1 MVTAPQDGQIT
12 NWLNWSAAALV
23 HSLEDNKQ
31 EAEWLLSS
39 LLNCSK
45 SELYL
50 QKNELSEEQCELF
63 QDWIS
68 RRIKGEPAQYIAG
81 WTEFYGHRFNVNKS
95 VLIPRSETERLV
107 DVAIDTLQELEK
119 HQIVDIGT
127 GSGCIAISVAAEIPS
142 ASVLGLDIS
151 PEALVTAEEN
161 AFINKLL
168 NVQFLQTDF
177 LLFTPSE
184 PVYDGLLMNPPYIPT
199 NEMDTLMKEVRDY
212 EPDLALT
219 DHEDGLTFYR
229 HLADTAQ
236 KWVRP
241 GGWLILE
248 VGLGEHPQKAITCF
262 DTKGFA
268 QLELIADFNTDD
280 RILKVQVV

>member
-12 NWLNWSAAALV
+12 NWLNWSAAELV

-50 QKNELSEEQCELF
+50 QKNELSKEQCELF

-95 VLIPRSETERLV
+95 VLIPRAETERLV
-107 DVAIDTLQELEK
+107 DVAIYTLQELEK

-161 AFINKLL
+161 ASINKLL

-177 LLFTPSE
+177 LQFTPSE

>member
-1 MVTAPQDGQIT
+1 MVTVPQDGQIT
-12 NWLNWSAAALV
+12 NWLNWSAAELV

-45 SELYL
+45 SELYI

-95 VLIPRSETERLV
+95 VLIPRAETERLV
-107 DVAIDTLQELEK
+107 DVAIYTLQELEK

-161 AFINKLL
+161 ASINKLL

-177 LLFTPSE
+177 LQFTPSE

-236 KWVRP
+236 KWVHP

-248 VGLGEHPQKAITCF
+248 VGLGEHPQKATACF

>member
-12 NWLNWSAAALV
+12 NWLNWSAAELV

-50 QKNELSEEQCELF
+50 QKNELSEKQCELF

-95 VLIPRSETERLV
+95 VLIPRAETEILV
-107 DVAIDTLQELEK
+107 DVAIYTLQELEK

-151 PEALVTAEEN
+151 PEALVIAEEN
-161 AFINKLL
+161 ASINKLL

-177 LLFTPSE
+177 LQFTPSE

>member
-1 MVTAPQDGQIT
+1 MVTVPQDGQIT
-12 NWLNWSAAALV
+12 NWLNWSAAELV

-45 SELYL
+45 SKLYL

-95 VLIPRSETERLV
+95 VLIPRAETERLV

-177 LLFTPSE
+177 LQFTPSE

>member
-12 NWLNWSAAALV
+12 NWLNWSAAELV

-177 LLFTPSE
+177 LQFTPSE

>member
-12 NWLNWSAAALV
+12 NWLNWSAAELV

-119 HQIVDIGT
+119 NQIVDIGT

-177 LLFTPSE
+177 LQFTPSE

>member
-1 MVTAPQDGQIT
+1 MVTVPQDGQIT
-12 NWLNWSAAALV
+12 NWLNWSAAELV

-50 QKNELSEEQCELF
+50 QKNELSEKKCELF

-95 VLIPRSETERLV
+95 VLIPRAETERLV
-107 DVAIDTLQELEK
+107 DVAIYTLQELEK
-119 HQIVDIGT
+119 YQIVDIGT

-161 AFINKLL
+161 ASINKLL

-177 LLFTPSE
+177 LQFTPSD

>member
-1 MVTAPQDGQIT
+1 MVTVPQDGQIT
-12 NWLNWSAAALV
+12 NWLNWSAAELV

-45 SELYL
+45 SELYI

-95 VLIPRSETERLV
+95 VLIPRAETERLV
-107 DVAIDTLQELEK
+107 DVAIYTLQELEK

-161 AFINKLL
+161 ASINKLL

-177 LLFTPSE
+177 LQFTPSE

>member
-12 NWLNWSAAALV
+12 NWLNWSAAELV

-95 VLIPRSETERLV
+95 VLIPRAETEILV
-107 DVAIDTLQELEK
+107 DVAIYTLQELEK

-177 LLFTPSE
+177 LQFTPSE

>member
-12 NWLNWSAAALV
+12 NWLNWSAAELV

-50 QKNELSEEQCELF
+50 QKNELSKEQCELF

-107 DVAIDTLQELEK
+107 DVAIYTLQELEK

-177 LLFTPSE
+177 LQFTPSE

>member
-1 MVTAPQDGQIT
+1 MVTVPQDGQIT
-12 NWLNWSAAALV
+12 NWLNWSAAELV

-95 VLIPRSETERLV
+95 VLIPRAETERLV
-107 DVAIDTLQELEK
+107 DVAIYTLQELEK

-161 AFINKLL
+161 ASINKLL

-177 LLFTPSE
+177 LQFTPSE

>member
-1 MVTAPQDGQIT
+1 MVTVPQDGQIT
-12 NWLNWSAAALV
+12 NWLNWSAAELV

-68 RRIKGEPAQYIAG
+68 RRILGEPAQYIAG

-119 HQIVDIGT
+119 NQIVDIGT

-177 LLFTPSE
+177 LQFTPSE

>member
-12 NWLNWSAAALV
+12 NWLNWSAAELV

-50 QKNELSEEQCELF
+50 QKNELSEKQWELF

-95 VLIPRSETERLV
+95 VLIPRAETERLV
-107 DVAIDTLQELEK
+107 DVAIYTLQELEK

-161 AFINKLL
+161 ASINKLL

-177 LLFTPSE
+177 LQFTPSE
-184 PVYDGLLMNPPYIPT
+184 PVYDGLLMNPPYIPI